1 MPENPWYRIRMHL
14 LYTAPDLKMLY
25 LIVGSVLVFSFLLF
39 VASTTKARTLVRMY
53 GREDGPAKVFDIVAF
68 AAVALFIV
76 TLGVGYIAHSNIQR
90 DSIQTLREDRIDWV
104 ESHGVTT
111 QSSTLTDLEFPNDAP
126 DEDTK
131 FGVAQVIA
139 DDNSIISVH
148 LAWEDGDFVL
158 YGTDG
163 QPLERLED

>member
-1 MPENPWYRIRMHL
+1 MHL
-14 LYTAPDLKMLY
+14 LPTAPDLEMLY
-25 LIVGSVLVFSFLLF
+25 LIAGSVLAFSVLLF
-39 VASTTKARTLVRMY
+39 VASNTKARTLVRMY
-53 GREDGPAKVFDIVAF
+53 GREDGPAKVFDIIALVAVLLFF
-68 AAVALFIV
+68 A
-76 TLGVGYIAHSNIQR
+76 TLAVGYIAHSNIQR

-111 QSSTLTDLEFPNDAP
+111 QSSTIADLEFPADAP
-126 DEDTK
+126 DGDTK